1 MTTTTAGKIKSA
13 SPNRAN

>member
-13 SPNRAN
+13 SPNRDN